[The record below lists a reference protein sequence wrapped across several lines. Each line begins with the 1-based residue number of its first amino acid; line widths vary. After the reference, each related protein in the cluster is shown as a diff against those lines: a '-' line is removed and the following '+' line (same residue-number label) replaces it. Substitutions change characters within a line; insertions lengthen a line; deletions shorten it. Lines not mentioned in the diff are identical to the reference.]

1 MGLYLCFE
9 MRPGAQPW
17 KWLLNVQEKVILIW
31 KVMQQDSFWNNG
43 KSNSDI
49 AAKIPAA
56 LILTCVTNS
65 TAQHC
70 GQSQD
75 TGNPTNQSIL
85 QVNAADAKRGKTC
98 ASDAR
103 LVLVSLLI
111 AWKSGGSVFF
121 FVVNQGCHLVM
132 QNCQIRVD
140 LNAFRCK
147 HGLFI
152 TWKGTLNSQQVYQRF
167 ANIVFVPQV
176 YRM

>member
-17 KWLLNVQEKVILIW
+17 KWLLNVQEKLISIW
-31 KVMQQDSFWNNG
+31 TVMQQDSFWNNG

-56 LILTCVTNS
+56 LILTSVTNS

-70 GQSQD
+70 GQSQG
-75 TGNPTNQSIL
+75 TGNPMNQSIL
-85 QVNAADAKRGKTC
+85 QVNAADAKRGVCKRRTISSGFT
-98 ASDAR
+98 SDWMR
-103 LVLVSLLI
+103 K
-111 AWKSGGSVFF
+111 WRECFF